1 VEAHT
6 QNDKKQEK
14 TAIDALNSD
23 QEEIGKLAEASFQL
37 NGISDCYTRIAPV
50 VQLKGSYIQFS

>member
-37 NGISDCYTRIAPV
+37 NGISDCYKNRPV